1 MSSFEWN
8 KIVAS
13 VLMAMIVAMVAGIL
27 ASNIV
32 RPAHLEKAVYM
43 PPGAEGGGEAAPAGA
58 AAQAPAGPEPID
70 QYMAKADPAKGQ
82 ATAKVC
88 LQCHTFAKGEPN
100 KIGPNLFGVTEENIA
115 TVSGYQFSQ
124 ALGTHKDEKWDPAKL
139 NVWLFKPQ
147 DFAKGTKM
155 AFPGLP
161 KTQDRANVIAY
172 LESLK

>member
-1 MSSFEWN
+1 
-8 KIVAS
+8 
-13 VLMAMIVAMVAGIL
+13 MAMIVAMVAGIL

-32 RPAHLEKAVYM
+32 APRHLEKAVYM
-43 PPGAEGGGEAAPAGA
+43 PPGAEGGAEAASAAAG

-70 QYMAKADPAKGQ
+70 EFLAKADPAKGQ

-100 KIGPNLFGVTEENIA
+100 KIGPNLFGVVEEGIA
-115 TVSGYQFSQ
+115 NVSGYQFSQ
-124 ALGTHKDEKWDPAKL
+124 GLTAHKGEKWDPAKL

-147 DFAKGTKM
+147 EFAKGTKM

-161 KTQDRANVIAY
+161 KPQDRANVIAY